1 MRTKYFL
8 SEISLEIV
16 RAVLSGRIVEDPEG
30 ESYISALPALS
41 LLWSWRLSCSPAP
54 LALSALSALS
64 ASNSALT
71 RPAPPPALGVGV
83 EGAVSLPPLEWLT
96 VVVLVI
102 LKLSQIKAQLRLS
115 VSRGED
121 EAVLLEILLLEASLV
136 LVVVASQE
144 AGEEAEEERW
154 CDG

>member
-1 MRTKYFL
+1 M
-8 SEISLEIV
+8 
-16 RAVLSGRIVEDPEG
+16 
-30 ESYISALPALS
+30 
-41 LLWSWRLSCSPAP
+41 
-54 LALSALSALS
+54 
-64 ASNSALT
+64 
-71 RPAPPPALGVGV
+71 

-102 LKLSQIKAQLRLS
+102 LKLSQIKAQLCLS

-121 EAVLLEILLLEASLV
+121 EAVLLEILLLEATLV
-136 LVVVASQE
+136 VVVASQE

>member
-1 MRTKYFL
+1 M
-8 SEISLEIV
+8 
-16 RAVLSGRIVEDPEG
+16 
-30 ESYISALPALS
+30 
-41 LLWSWRLSCSPAP
+41 
-54 LALSALSALS
+54 
-64 ASNSALT
+64 
-71 RPAPPPALGVGV
+71 

-121 EAVLLEILLLEASLV
+121 EAVLLEILLLEAALV

>member
-41 LLWSWRLSCSPAP
+41 LLWSWRLPRSPAP
-54 LALSALSALS
+54 LALSALS

-102 LKLSQIKAQLRLS
+102 LKLRQIKAQLRLS

>member
-41 LLWSWRLSCSPAP
+41 LLWSWRLSRSPAP
-54 LALSALSALS
+54 LALPALS
-64 ASNSALT
+64 ASNSALA

-102 LKLSQIKAQLRLS
+102 LKLSQIKAQLCLS

-121 EAVLLEILLLEASLV
+121 EAVLLEIFLLEATLV
-136 LVVVASQE
+136 VVVVASQE